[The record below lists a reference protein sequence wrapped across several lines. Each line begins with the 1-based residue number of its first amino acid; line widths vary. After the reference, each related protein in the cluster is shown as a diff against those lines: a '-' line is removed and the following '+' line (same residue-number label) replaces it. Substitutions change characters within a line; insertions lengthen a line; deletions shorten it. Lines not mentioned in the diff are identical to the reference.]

1 MLRWQQDMSG
11 SISLASRLP
20 VEEFAEQFQ
29 REMLPLNN
37 TYSYFAALP
46 LDDHQVQQY
55 VQEPVAALPP
65 SLSEIL
71 PKVRLVLVP
80 YLERSNGKDLV
91 AFEKPAEARQVPAAS
106 LELGGEIFFFLAVK
120 DEEIADYHYT
130 FYNGLASLA
139 SFRLTEAQRERFSRL
154 LREELANEA
163 HGEVEEKSWRLK
175 QQLLRRQT
183 NLLRDTKLQREYFR
197 QAFEDTAT
205 LYLHGLCCDIDVETG
220 PRQLPTRYL
229 RKRLELLR
237 QTFPPPEGF
246 ALFPEELGRRE

>member
-1 MLRWQQDMSG
+1 MST
-11 SISLASRLP
+11 SISLTSRLP
-20 VEEFAEQFQ
+20 VEAFAEQFQ

-37 TYSYFAALP
+37 SYSYFVALP
-46 LDDHQVQQY
+46 LEDSQIQQY
-55 VQEPVAALPP
+55 VQEPVNSLPP
-65 SLSEIL
+65 SLTEIL
-71 PKVRLVLVP
+71 PKVHLMLVP
-80 YLERSNGKDLV
+80 YLERNNGKGGDLV
-91 AFEKPAEARQVPAAS
+91 TFEKPAENRQIAAS
-106 LELGGEIFFFLAVK
+106 SIELGTDLFFFFAVK
-120 DEEIADYHYT
+120 AEDVADYHYT
-130 FYNGLASLA
+130 FYNGLASLI
-139 SFRLTEAQRERFSRL
+139 SYRRTESHRERFSRT

-163 HGEVEEKSWRLK
+163 HGEVEEKAWRLK

-237 QTFPPPEGF
+237 QLFPPPEGF